1 MKIAVL
7 IDAWFPHMGG
17 GQVHAWELAKQL
29 ASKHNVKIDII
40 TRSHPG
46 YQSLSRDNINIIRLG
61 PSLPFENLFGRIL
74 YLVKA
79 FFYLLPRNYDLIH
92 AHAFSPG
99 LTAKLISLIKKT
111 PVIMTIHGTSVEG
124 FKGERLSLKEKIFL
138 KLEKWL
144 LFEIKYSAEI
154 SVSKDILK
162 IKNVNKNIYVIPT
175 GADIKRFQN
184 KEIKKDKKFKII
196 FVGRLV
202 RQKGL
207 TYLIDAIKI
216 VKNKYPEIKLV
227 IIGIGPEKEKLQKNS
242 PRNIL
247 FKVLDENNLVQEM
260 LSSHLFVLPSLY
272 EGSPIVLFEA
282 WGAKLPIIATRV
294 GGIPDFVKD
303 GVNGYLVAPKN
314 SKALASA
321 IIKAINNKNL
331 AKMGEKGYVIAKNQ
345 TWENMS
351 EQVYQVFKPYA
362 QN

>member
-17 GQVHAWELAKQL
+17 GQIHAWELAKSL
-29 ASKHNVKIDII
+29 SDKHNVEIDII
-40 TRSHPG
+40 TRAHPNYNPLSHK
-46 YQSLSRDNINIIRLG
+46 NIKIIRLG
-61 PSLPFENLFGRIL
+61 PDLPFENLFGRII
-74 YLVKA
+74 YLILA

-99 LTAKLISLIKKT
+99 LTAKLNSLIKKT
-111 PVIMTIHGTSVEG
+111 PVIMTIHGTSVEAY
-124 FKGERLSLKEKIFL
+124 KSEKLSLKEKIFL
-138 KLEKWL
+138 KLEKII
-144 LFEIKYSAEI
+144 LFDIKYNAQI
-154 SVSKDILK
+154 TVSSDVLK

-184 KEIKKDKKFKII
+184 KHIKKDKKFKII
-196 FVGRLV
+196 FVGRIV

-207 TYLIDAIKI
+207 KYLIDAIKI
-216 VKNKYPEIKLV
+216 VHNKYPDVKLV

-242 PRNIL
+242 PLYIQ
-247 FKVLDENNLVQEM
+247 FKVLDEKDLAQEM
-260 LSSHLFVLPSLY
+260 LSSHLFILPSLY

-303 GVNGYLVAPKN
+303 GVNGHLVAPKD

-321 IIKAINNKNL
+321 IVKIINNKNL
-331 AKMGEKGYVIAKNQ
+331 AKMGENGFNIAKNQ
-345 TWENMS
+345 TWENMA
-351 EQVYQVFKPYA
+351 EEVYKLFKDYA